1 MPVRQ
6 QVLERVLRPE
16 LAAKSA
22 GGVLA
27 KPGVGSQ
34 TPQAQSPQASGA
46 HKTGDEVP
54 AKPGDRSC
62 SFNKVEKATFVRPWN
77 LNLKGITLER

>member
-1 MPVRQ
+1 MFVRKLFVPVRQ

-27 KPGVGSQ
+27 KPGVRCSQ
-34 TPQAQSPQASGA
+34 NQGAGA

-54 AKPGDRSC
+54 AKPGDRSR
-62 SFNKVEKATFVRPWN
+62 SFIRWKKPP
-77 LNLKGITLER
+77 L

>member
-1 MPVRQ
+1 MFVRKLFVPVRQ

-54 AKPGDRSC
+54 AKPKDKNRS
-62 SFNKVEKATFVRPWN
+62 FIRWKKPP
-77 LNLKGITLER
+77 L

>member
-1 MPVRQ
+1 MFVRKLFVHVRR

-27 KPGVGSQ
+27 KPRVGCPLNQ
-34 TPQAQSPQASGA
+34 GA
-46 HKTGDEVP
+46 GARKTGGEVL
-54 AKPGDRSC
+54 AKPVVGC
-62 SFNKVEKATFVRPWN
+62 P
-77 LNLKGITLER
+77 LNRRIKTAAL